1 MSDQVTRC
9 PNCLVAFKVSQA
21 QLQAANGLAR
31 CGACLTI
38 FDARQQ
44 LTELPETLAN
54 KASVATA
61 DSGAEDDFLIDDHF
75 DPDNLDENAA
85 PSPDHSVADTSPP
98 RVGPD
103 QQSTRETDAPPATFS
118 PLPETLHL
126 PLWLQDARQPAETTR
141 EESLTLADK
150 DTSADSDGAHPGEFV
165 SDSAADSPPPPTA
178 EYADDADEGTE
189 DPYAD
194 LGATAAVQFDN
205 DETHSRMAVKADV
218 RLSPRLLTTGILSLG
233 ALALLVQYIY
243 FNVDVLGKQVTHR
256 PWLEKFCRV
265 TQCDLPILKD
275 NSLIRSSDLVVRTH
289 PGAAGALLVSAVLV
303 NDAPFQQPFPTLQL
317 VFQDLQGA
325 VVAKRSFVPDEYVRG
340 ELTGARRMPVR
351 QPVRLELEILDPGQ
365 TAVSFALYIL

>member
-9 PNCLVAFKVSQA
+9 PNCLVAFKVSPA

-38 FDARQQ
+38 FDAHQQ

-54 KASVATA
+54 KEPVATPDTA
-61 DSGAEDDFLIDDHF
+61 TEDDFLIDDHF
-75 DPDNLDENAA
+75 DPDNLDENTA
-85 PSPDHSVADTSPP
+85 PSPDDSAADASPTQGSP
-98 RVGPD
+98 E
-103 QQSTRETDAPPATFS
+103 QESTGETEAPPATFA

-141 EESLTLADK
+141 EESLATDDNDTPGRL
-150 DTSADSDGAHPGEFV
+150 DTSHSDALVSNSEPDWLHPLHADNTDDGIDH
-165 SDSAADSPPPPTA
+165 
-178 EYADDADEGTE
+178 

-194 LGATAAVQFDN
+194 LGTTASVQFD
-205 DETHSRMAVKADV
+205 DADDRTPMKADK
-218 RLSPRLLTTGILSLG
+218 RLPPTLLKTGILVVG
-233 ALALLVQYIY
+233 TLALLAQYLY
-243 FNVDVLGKQVTHR
+243 FNIDVLGKQVTQR

-265 TQCDLPILKD
+265 AHCELPTLK
-275 NSLIRSSDLVVRTH
+275 NNNLIRSNDLVVRTH
-289 PGAAGALLVSAVLV
+289 PDATGALLVSAVLV

-325 VVAKRSFVPDEYVRG
+325 VVAKRSFAPNEYVRG

-351 QPVRLELEILDPGQ
+351 QPVRLELEILDPGA